1 MIKKLLLL
9 LFHLTALSLYC
20 QNDTVYLALP
30 RTSLEHIVLDVHKLD
45 YLEEARRND
54 SIKIA
59 IFAKQ
64 LSYKD
69 SIIHKQDLQLN
80 LCDSIQ
86 VEYQGQQ
93 ELFIAKQKKLQ
104 RKNTV
109 VKAQRNIIS
118 LSGIVA
124 IILLLV

>member
-1 MIKKLLLL
+1 MRRLLLLL
-9 LFHLTALSLYC
+9 LFLLTASPLYC
-20 QNDTVYLALP
+20 QTDTIYLAFP
-30 RTSLEHIVLDVHKLD
+30 RTSLEQIVLDLHRLD
-45 YLEEARRND
+45 YLEEARDID

-69 SIIHKQDLQLN
+69 SIIHKQESQAV

-86 VEYQGQQ
+86 AQYKAREEV
-93 ELFIAKQKKLQ
+93 FIAEQKVL
-104 RKNTV
+104 RRETTI

-118 LSGIVA
+118 LSGIAA
-124 IILLLV
+124 IILLLL